1 MEGTQSHRH
10 LQPIAPATNLISN
23 ADRPV
28 SSESPPP
35 PKTVVS
41 PERRSSSL
49 QVNRQWVLPPRPKPG
64 RKPKNVPAPKR
75 RVGRPLSSSK
85 QQHSN
90 KAVDLKPIKPA
101 NPSNWEVKFDDSK
114 SSTLSASSTTI
125 PGNLEED
132 EKCTLCTRED
142 CMCETI
148 GLNKPI
154 TPSYS
159 SQSKTLPSLDS
170 ILNSSSIKMDAV
182 PLTRSSNYSGVR
194 KFKRV
199 ESLRPLHPPLPGL
212 SPSEGLSQHEN
223 CGFCTESSECAC
235 ADTAQLQAQ
244 PQQQQQ
250 QQQRSQSLPQISVG
264 SPQPLQHIVAYNSHP
279 QYLSGI
285 PQMPSPHIAAPHVVP
300 TPTPYPFVMSP
311 STPQSQ
317 NISQHQ
323 LQAQP
328 LQQVSTPNVSEV
340 QLNDDVHSCVVCEK
354 DAMSMLFCL
363 SLASAHPLDQSAVSL
378 PCHLAFKTL
387 QKHHRFE
394 GCDLGKLVSRLE
406 VHNKHVG
413 VQSIN
418 RVLQDL
424 DKGEFTT

>member
-1 MEGTQSHRH
+1 MEDTQSQRH
-10 LQPIAPATNLISN
+10 FQPIAPASNSSN
-23 ADRPV
+23 AKHPV
-28 SSESPPP
+28 ASEPPP
-35 PKTVVS
+35 QKIIAS
-41 PERRSSSL
+41 PERRSSAL

-64 RKPKNVPAPKR
+64 RKPKNPPVPKR

-85 QQHSN
+85 QQQYS
-90 KAVDLKPIKPA
+90 KAEVSKTIKQTSPT
-101 NPSNWEVKFDDSK
+101 SWEVHIG
-114 SSTLSASSTTI
+114 SSGSPAPYGSPSHI

-154 TPSYS
+154 TPSS
-159 SQSKTLPSLDS
+159 PQSKTLPSLDS
-170 ILNSSSIKMDAV
+170 ILNSSAIKMDAV
-182 PLTRSSNYSGVR
+182 PLVRNSTNSGVK

-199 ESLRPLHPPLPGL
+199 EALRPLHPPLPGL

-235 ADTAQLQAQ
+235 ADASQLQT
-244 PQQQQQ
+244 QQQQQ
-250 QQQRSQSLPQISVG
+250 QQQQPEQLRSQSLPHISTG
-264 SPQPLQHIVAYNSHP
+264 SPQPIQPIMAYPS
-279 QYLSGI
+279 QYLSGV
-285 PQMPSPHIAAPHVVP
+285 PQMSSSHVAPPHMVSTPS
-300 TPTPYPFVMSP
+300 PYPFMISP
-311 STPQSQ
+311 TTLQSQ
-317 NISQHQ
+317 QPQQQ
-323 LQAQP
+323 LPQAQP
-328 LQQVSTPNVSEV
+328 LQPVSSPKVSEV
-340 QLNDDVHSCVVCEK
+340 QLNDDVLSCGMCEK

-363 SLASAHPLDQSAVSL
+363 SLASANSLDPSSVSL
-378 PCHLAFKTL
+378 PCHLAFRTL

-406 VHNKHVG
+406 VHHKQVG

-418 RVLQDL
+418 RVLQEL